1 MIDQENTGTP
11 GAVLFKNPR
20 GGVLSWGIFGLAAL
34 YAIIALVTF
43 ELTMVL
49 GIPIVL
55 LASTAEILPEERI
68 RTAGMLRIMT
78 LGYMLLVAPSIY
90 LVYS

>member
-1 MIDQENTGTP
+1 MNRENARST

-20 GGVLSWGIFGLAAL
+20 GGVLSWGIFGLAIL
-34 YAIIALVTF
+34 YAIIALVTI

-55 LASTAEILPEERI
+55 LASTAEILPEDWI
-68 RTAGMLRIMT
+68 RAAGMLRLTT
-78 LGYMLLVAPSIY
+78 LGYMLVVAPSIY
-90 LVYS
+90 LVFS